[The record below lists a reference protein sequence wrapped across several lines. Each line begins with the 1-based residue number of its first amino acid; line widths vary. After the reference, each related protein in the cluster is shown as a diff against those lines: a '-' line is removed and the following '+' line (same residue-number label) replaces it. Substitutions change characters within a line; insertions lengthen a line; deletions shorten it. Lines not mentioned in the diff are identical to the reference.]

1 LLIDLCEESWNPFLM
16 RPVAELETVGDA
28 ATQARSCR
36 GGLGKAQ
43 EFTTQHTQGPVM
55 ITV

>member
-1 LLIDLCEESWNPFLM
+1 MLVDRSAKKWNPFLM